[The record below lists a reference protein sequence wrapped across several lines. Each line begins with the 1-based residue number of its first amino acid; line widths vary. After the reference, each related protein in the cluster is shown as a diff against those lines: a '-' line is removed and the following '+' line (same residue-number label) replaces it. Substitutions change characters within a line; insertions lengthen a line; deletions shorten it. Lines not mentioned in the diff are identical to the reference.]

1 MKNLLVLN
9 NISEQQASKYIDYIN
24 KSGYELEILTAAGY
38 SDLDRVIYLKQLNQ
52 LNLIL
57 EYKYCFYLDDQQEL
71 INLPDNFIAP
81 QYQNIMVFNPIDIS
95 SQYSFKASSTKFWYT
110 NSMEFDI
117 VCKFWKSNI
126 HSIDRYF
133 YQQVKHFKIDD
144 NRKYAVPFAFWLNE
158 VIIHPN
164 FI

>member
-1 MKNLLVLN
+1 
-9 NISEQQASKYIDYIN
+9 
-24 KSGYELEILTAAGY
+24 
-38 SDLDRVIYLKQLNQ
+38 
-52 LNLIL
+52 
-57 EYKYCFYLDDQQEL
+57 
-71 INLPDNFIAP
+71 
-81 QYQNIMVFNPIDIS
+81 MVFNPIDIS

-133 YQQVKHFKIDD
+133 YQQVSHFQANDS
-144 NRKYAVPFAFWLNE
+144 RKYAVPFAFWLNDI
-158 VIIHPN
+158 IIHPN